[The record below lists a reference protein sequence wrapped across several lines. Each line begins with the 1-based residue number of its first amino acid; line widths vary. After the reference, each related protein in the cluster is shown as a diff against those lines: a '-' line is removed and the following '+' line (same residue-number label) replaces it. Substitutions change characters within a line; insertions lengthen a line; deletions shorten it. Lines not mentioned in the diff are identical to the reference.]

1 LPSSGVLKKNQQ
13 LDTAAIQWMV
23 QPMVG
28 LLWTENLKI
37 MNNPQV

>member
-1 LPSSGVLKKNQQ
+1 
-13 LDTAAIQWMV
+13 MV
-23 QPMVG
+23 A

>member
-1 LPSSGVLKKNQQ
+1 
-13 LDTAAIQWMV
+13 
-23 QPMVG
+23 MVG